1 MAQSAEAVQPA
12 MNAPLLRIA
21 PCRHRLHVQLERI
34 PVQVKELAKH
44 ALLVRINSNRLIN

>member
-1 MAQSAEAVQPA
+1 MAQPAEAVQRA
-12 MNAPLLRIA
+12 INARLLVIA

-34 PVQVKELAKH
+34 PVQAKELAKH